1 MIVPFL
7 RQDLQ
12 LLPGSSSE
20 HGSPTWLLYDVLRN
34 KYFSIGRTAFQL
46 ISNWSGGID
55 IDQFIKKIQNKGLS
69 IKKQDTEDFINFL
82 KINSLIIHSTRH
94 DVGLLVKEKESQEK
108 NWLIRLIHNYLFFR
122 IPLVK
127 PDKWLKQT
135 LPLARLFSSKLTR
148 YTIYIL
154 GAIGLYLVVQQW
166 EYFLK
171 TFLYFFTWDGF
182 IFYALALF
190 FIKA

>member
-55 IDQFIKKIQNKGLS
+55 IDQFIKNIQNKGLS
-69 IKKQDTEDFINFL
+69 IEKQDTEDFINFL

-94 DVGLLVKEKESQEK
+94 DIGLLVKEKESQEK
-108 NWLIRLIHNYLFFR
+108 NWLIRLIHNYLFLEFHSLSL
-122 IPLVK
+122 I
-127 PDKWLKQT
+127 
-135 LPLARLFSSKLTR
+135 
-148 YTIYIL
+148 
-154 GAIGLYLVVQQW
+154 
-166 EYFLK
+166 
-171 TFLYFFTWDGF
+171 DG
-182 IFYALALF
+182 
-190 FIKA
+190 

>member
-55 IDQFIKKIQNKGLS
+55 IDQFIKKIQLETNFYNVFRNTIRILFNDYFHAIFCNTNEVNKKDQFQGGH
-69 IKKQDTEDFINFL
+69 NW
-82 KINSLIIHSTRH
+82 SLQNI
-94 DVGLLVKEKESQEK
+94 LL
-108 NWLIRLIHNYLFFR
+108 N
-122 IPLVK
+122 
-127 PDKWLKQT
+127 
-135 LPLARLFSSKLTR
+135 
-148 YTIYIL
+148 
-154 GAIGLYLVVQQW
+154 
-166 EYFLK
+166 
-171 TFLYFFTWDGF
+171 
-182 IFYALALF
+182 
-190 FIKA
+190 